1 MPYYILTTNYYQGVE
16 GTTNDDYTLNSQPT
30 GIIWI
35 WGGINAYEV
44 TTPSCSMTFSRDQ
57 GINNSNIYGAP
68 QDIITSNVKSIYVTP
83 SQNYSYIYS

>member
-1 MPYYILTTNYYQGVE
+1 M
-16 GTTNDDYTLNSQPT
+16 
-30 GIIWI
+30 
-35 WGGINAYEV
+35 
-44 TTPSCSMTFSRDQ
+44 TTPSCSMTFSGDQ